1 MVIRPTSD
9 LFRMLK
15 SVLNAKP
22 NQKPTQTETI
32 WVELLLHINGRR
44 ADALLGTIGCHESI
58 GYQ

>member
-1 MVIRPTSD
+1 MVCGEVGFS
-9 LFRMLK
+9 FK
-15 SVLNAKP
+15 

-32 WVELLLHINGRR
+32 WVGLLLHINGRR